1 MPKGQLHRSVFAGE
15 AREAAEVAS
24 AKAARLVT
32 AISKE
37 TEENLRNLITTA
49 IRQGMPVYDAARAI
63 RGMIGLN
70 QRQGQAVMNY
80 RSRLIEMG
88 TPIARVDRLV
98 QRYADKQLRQRAE
111 MIARTEI
118 MGALNE
124 GQLQS
129 WKRAK
134 KDGLLGRNPKKEWS
148 TTDQAC
154 PRCASMEGK
163 QVPLEGS
170 FGEPDPP
177 LHPRC
182 RCVLNLI
189 P

>member
-1 MPKGQLHRSVFAGE
+1 MAKRLLKPSVFAGE

-24 AKAARLVT
+24 KTAAKLVT

-37 TEENLRNLITTA
+37 TEANLRNLITMA

-70 QRQGQAVMNY
+70 QRQGQATMNY

-98 QRYADKQLRQRAE
+98 QRYADRQLRLRAE
-111 MIARTEI
+111 TIARTEV
-118 MGALNE
+118 MSALNQ

-129 WKRAK
+129 WKQAK
-134 KDGLLGRNPKKEWS
+134 KDGLLGKNPKKEWS
-148 TTDQAC
+148 TTDNAC
-154 PRCASMEGK
+154 PICGPMDGQ

-170 FGEPDPP
+170 FGIADPP
-177 LHPRC
+177 VHPRC
-182 RCVLNLI
+182 RCTVNLI